1 LAREIVKDNEA
12 LLEAGRI
19 SLKEIEESRSMLD
32 QKELAQLEADQV
44 LFQRKLEL
52 LRVAGSLASAF

>member
-1 LAREIVKDNEA
+1 
-12 LLEAGRI
+12 
-19 SLKEIEESRSMLD
+19 MLD